1 MTHNHN
7 TTSQTTI
14 EWYPMMHLVSC
25 YIITAYVTYHDQIMN
40 IAVLDVVS
48 KNVSV
53 QQPLLLR
60 ISS

>member
-1 MTHNHN
+1 MTHNHY